1 MLSIH
6 HLDIH
11 HATHVC
17 FSCSVCVSVG
27 RAATEQFV
35 VPCIE
40 TALNDEV
47 EQVIYEAVSC
57 LNALTSLSLLTRTSL
72 LGTEIAP
79 VDQSVRSRRK
89 KQGVIEKCGPLLLH
103 PSHIVRTGVA
113 SLMCMCSR
121 LLGVADSEIIVNQL
135 LKPYLKYKP
144 TFESTPH
151 LLACAKDPT
160 SSGKSTANL
169 TPSEDL
175 QAELE
180 TSAKLANSLSV
191 PNQNSV
197 ELVAKSDFI
206 WYEPLHIAA
215 SKNQCHSAAIYTL
228 GHSSLQKGM

>member
-1 MLSIH
+1 
-6 HLDIH
+6 
-11 HATHVC
+11 VR
-17 FSCSVCVSVG
+17 SVCVSVG

-40 TALNDEV
+40 TSLNDNV

-72 LGTEIAP
+72 LGTEIASA
-79 VDQSVRSRRK
+79 DQSRSPVRSRRK

-113 SLMCMCSR
+113 SLICMCSR

-135 LKPYLKYKP
+135 LKPYLKFKP

-160 SSGKSTANL
+160 TSGNSAANL
-169 TPSEDL
+169 TPSNDI

-191 PNQNSV
+191 PSQNSV

-206 WYEPLHIAA
+206 WYEPLHLAA
-215 SKNQCHSAAIYTL
+215 SKNQCLSAAIHTL

>member
-1 MLSIH
+1 MR
-6 HLDIH
+6 
-11 HATHVC
+11 
-17 FSCSVCVSVG
+17 SVCVSVG

-40 TALNDEV
+40 TALNDDV

-72 LGTEIAP
+72 LGTEIASA
-79 VDQSVRSRRK
+79 DQSRRTVRSRRK
-89 KQGVIEKCGPLLLH
+89 KQGVIEKCGSLLLH
-103 PSHIVRTGVA
+103 PSHSVRTGVA
-113 SLMCMCSR
+113 SLICMCSR

-151 LLACAKDPT
+151 LLACAKVPT
-160 SSGKSTANL
+160 TSGKCVANL
-169 TPSEDL
+169 TPSEGI

-191 PNQNSV
+191 PSQNSV
-197 ELVAKSDFI
+197 ELVAKNDFI

-215 SKNQCHSAAIYTL
+215 SKNQCLSAAIYTL